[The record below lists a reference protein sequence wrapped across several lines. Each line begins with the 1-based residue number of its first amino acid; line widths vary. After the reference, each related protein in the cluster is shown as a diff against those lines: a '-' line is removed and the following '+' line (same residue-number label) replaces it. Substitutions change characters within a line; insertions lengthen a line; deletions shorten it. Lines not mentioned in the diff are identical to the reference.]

1 MKYLELVWFP
11 IKYVQGLIDYYTM
24 VISRDSE
31 TILFFGGIF
40 KHIQYDH
47 SNFSKSVWASL
58 RLIHARLI
66 NQYAITMPFKAF

>member
-11 IKYVQGLIDYYTM
+11 IKYVQGLIDYYHAYFI
-24 VISRDSE
+24 ISRDSE

-47 SNFSKSVWASL
+47 SSFSKSVWASL
-58 RLIHARLI
+58 RLIHLKL
-66 NQYAITMPFKAF
+66 KAF